1 MLTNLYIATNTVS
14 MEVANPLDW
23 SFDVHLIEI
32 DDVHTD
38 VVYSNIVLNE
48 IVLQVK

>member
-1 MLTNLYIATNTVS
+1 MDVIEWESCEDISPINSYIASHVIP
-14 MEVANPLDW
+14 MEMANPINW

-38 VVYSNIVLNE
+38 MVL
-48 IVLQVK
+48 